1 MVRYNYTISSED
13 ALFGN
18 YIKYVKMFELV
29 SNSVLSQSNSNSIN
43 IFIDVYSLIQPIYRS
58 DRLIYNDYA
67 CLCSCIINMCAH
79 YREYFRRTHK
89 VESKIFIV
97 YSKNAPQSCTLFDAN
112 YNIANVLTNTARQD
126 VNKWVED
133 NLSILN
139 TLVPYLPNIYYVRD
153 DSAEVGVIIDCIP
166 DAIGDNSPNLVIS
179 KDPYMCLLA
188 ATGKAVIFRPKK
200 DKEGDISYFID
211 YKNVWDV
218 YRYILRIKRD
228 QQININPELFP
239 MALALS
245 GARFRSVK
253 AKIKFTTA
261 INILSTAVSNG
272 IILNQYL
279 VDSDYALNSIISSG
293 ICMDDAKYNT
303 YEITARYKALSLRYQ
318 SGIYRSSPS
327 FQLIPSVMQDL
338 YDPQSVQ
345 EINNTYFK
353 SNPLDLNRL

>member
-18 YIKYVKMFELV
+18 YIKYARMFELV
-29 SNSVLSQSNSNSIN
+29 SNSTLSQSNSNSIN

-79 YREYFRRTHK
+79 YREYFRRNHK

-97 YSKNAPQSCTLFDAN
+97 YSKNAPQSSILFETN
-112 YNIANVLTNTARQD
+112 YNIANILTNTARQD

-133 NLSILN
+133 NLLILN
-139 TLVPYLPNIYYVRD
+139 TLVPYLPNIYYIRD

-166 DAIGDNSPNLVIS
+166 DAIGETSPNLVIS

-188 ATGKAVIFRPKK
+188 AINKAVIFRPKK
-200 DKEGDISYFID
+200 DKGQDISYSID
-211 YKNVWDV
+211 CNSVWDV
-218 YRYILRIKRD
+218 YRYILRIKRENP
-228 QQININPELFP
+228 ITLNPELFP
-239 MALALS
+239 MSLAMS

-253 AKIKFTTA
+253 SKINFTTS
-261 INILSTAVSNG
+261 INILNTAVSNG
-272 IILNQYL
+272 VILNQYI
-279 VDSDYALNSIISSG
+279 VDSDYALNNIVSSG
-293 ICMDDAKYNT
+293 IILDTTKVNIH
-303 YEITARYKALSLRYQ
+303 EISLRYKALSLRYQ
-318 SGIYRSSPS
+318 SGIYRASSS
-327 FQLIPSVMQDL
+327 FKLIPSVIQDL
-338 YDPQSVQ
+338 FDQRAVQ

-353 SNPLDLNRL
+353 NNPLDLNRL